1 MEVGTTVRF
10 LRLSAGLKQSDLAAR
25 LGVSPNYI
33 SLIENNKRDPS
44 LSFLRDLSDEFGVP
58 LGLLFLDIEVDRSK
72 TSGEERALVM
82 RIKDLILE
90 IERIRLQRHGRAAH
104 GT

>member
-1 MEVGTTVRF
+1 MQVGKTVRF
-10 LRLSAGLKQSDLAAR
+10 LRLSAGLKQSQLATR

-33 SLIENNKRDPS
+33 SLVENNKRDPS
-44 LSFLRDLSDEFGVP
+44 LSFLKDLSTEFGVP
-58 LGLLFLDIEVDRSK
+58 LGLLFLDIESDQSR
-72 TSGEERALVM
+72 TSHEERALVI

-90 IERIRLQRHGRAAH
+90 IERIRLQRQGQAVH